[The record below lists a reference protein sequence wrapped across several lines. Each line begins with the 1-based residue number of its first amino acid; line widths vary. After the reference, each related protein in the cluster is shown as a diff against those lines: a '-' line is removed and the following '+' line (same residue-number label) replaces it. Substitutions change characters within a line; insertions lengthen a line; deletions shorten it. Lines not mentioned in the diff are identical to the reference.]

1 MPVDRALEAA
11 FDAILT
17 DRPIAYRPALARAA
31 GSVTAGILLAQAIYW
46 SPRGGDADG
55 WFYKTQQ
62 EWEAETALTRS
73 EWINARKQLRGTGLL
88 HERLRGVPA
97 TLHYRVDLERLIDV
111 LGGAAPD
118 RRMLRSRSQAP
129 GEPDRSN
136 PANLPFHAETTPE
149 KDDPLAVV
157 WATALA
163 DLAEQTPPGNYARW
177 LSRVTLAAAANG
189 TAVVACP
196 DRVTAEQ
203 LRRRYDALIRQAV
216 SDALGRPVSVEYRA
230 DGDR

>member
-62 EWEAETALTRS
+62 EWEVETALTRS
-73 EWINARKQLRGTGLL
+73 EWINARKQLRAKGLL

-97 TLHYRVDLERLIDV
+97 TLHYRVDLERLIDL

-118 RRMLRSRSQAP
+118 RRILRTRSQAP
-129 GEPDRSN
+129 GEPDRRK
-136 PANLPFHAETTPE
+136 PANFPLSPETTTEGEASPRRAVAGPRARLGHYSGLPLLSAE
-149 KDDPLAVV
+149 RLAHDTSRGDP
-157 WATALA
+157 
-163 DLAEQTPPGNYARW
+163 D
-177 LSRVTLAAAANG
+177 AAG
-189 TAVVACP
+189 
-196 DRVTAEQ
+196 
-203 LRRRYDALIRQAV
+203 
-216 SDALGRPVSVEYRA
+216 
-230 DGDR
+230 